1 MPLASVRPPEDGD
14 DDDILEIQITP
25 SSQILYP
32 RRYTNGPD
40 GFAESAEVYPPTMKR
55 PRPQQIAQNTPHTE
69 LKTFSSATLLRAGPN
84 AVAQAVKHPV
94 MDYGQGNRKTGQEK
108 WHNLRETEKQNAARV
123 AFSAT
128 LNQHFIDQE
137 LYLIFFLASL
147 STSLI
152 FFFLTLPTTGQNRI
166 ILKCSNIEA
175 NQSSTQPHG
184 VETVWRMDIITAM
197 QQENILRL

>member
-1 MPLASVRPPEDGD
+1 
-14 DDDILEIQITP
+14 
-25 SSQILYP
+25 
-32 RRYTNGPD
+32 
-40 GFAESAEVYPPTMKR
+40 
-55 PRPQQIAQNTPHTE
+55 
-69 LKTFSSATLLRAGPN
+69 
-84 AVAQAVKHPV
+84 
-94 MDYGQGNRKTGQEK
+94 MDYGQANRKTGQEK
-108 WHNLRETEKQNAARV
+108 RHNLWETEKPNAARV

-128 LNQHFIDQE
+128 LNQHLIDQE

-152 FFFLTLPTTGQNRI
+152 FFFFLTLPTTGQNRI

-197 QQENILRL
+197 Q

>member
-1 MPLASVRPPEDGD
+1 MPQACVWPPEDGN

-32 RRYTNGPD
+32 RRYTNGSD
-40 GFAESAEVYPPTMKR
+40 GFAESAEGYPPTMRR
-55 PRPQQIAQNTPHTE
+55 PRPRQIAQNTPHTE
-69 LKTFSSATLLRAGPN
+69 LKTFSSAALLRAGPN
-84 AVAQAVKHPV
+84 AAAQAATHTV
-94 MDYGQGNRKTGQEK
+94 MEYGQGNRKTDQEK
-108 WHNLRETEKQNAARV
+108 WHNLWETEKPNAARV

-152 FFFLTLPTTGQNRI
+152 FFFFDFANNRSKQNHSQM
-166 ILKCSNIEA
+166 L
-175 NQSSTQPHG
+175 QH
-184 VETVWRMDIITAM
+184 
-197 QQENILRL
+197 